1 MGCAAMKFEIIAPGK
16 PKDSFLT
23 RGIVEYSKRLER
35 YATLSITYVPD
46 RKVRGSGEEFKDR
59 ESELLLAKISS
70 NAYSVA
76 LDSGGKQYS
85 SEGFA
90 ELISRWE
97 MQNIRHVSFI
107 LGGPYGLSKKA
118 LQRVHT
124 SISLSAMTFTH
135 DMVRIFLLE
144 QLYRAFTIKA
154 GEKYHK

>member
-1 MGCAAMKFEIIAPGK
+1 MKFEIIAPGK
-16 PKDSFLT
+16 PKNSFLT
-23 RGIVEYSKRLER
+23 KGIEEYKKRLER
-35 YATLSITYVPD
+35 YAALSITYVPD
-46 RKVRGSGEEFKDR
+46 RKIKGNEETCRER
-59 ESELLLAKISS
+59 ESEMLLAKISS
-70 NAYSVA
+70 NAYTVA

-90 ELISRWE
+90 QLISRWE

-107 LGGPYGLSKKA
+107 IGGPYGLSQKV

-124 SISLSAMTFTH
+124 SISLSSMTFTH

>member
-1 MGCAAMKFEIIAPGK
+1 MKFEIIAPGK

-23 RGIVEYSKRLER
+23 RGIEEYRKRLER
-35 YATLSITYVPD
+35 YAALSITYVLD
-46 RKVRGSGEEFKDR
+46 RKVRGNNGETFKER
-59 ESELLLAKISS
+59 ESEMLLAKISS

-76 LDSGGKQYS
+76 LDSSGKQYS

-90 ELISRWE
+90 ELISCWE

-107 LGGPYGLSKKA
+107 IGGPYGLSKKA

-124 SISLSAMTFTH
+124 SISLSSMTFTH

>member
-1 MGCAAMKFEIIAPGK
+1 MKFEIIAPGK
-16 PKDSFLT
+16 PKDSFVT
-23 RGIVEYSKRLER
+23 RGIEEYSKRLGR
-35 YATLSITYVPD
+35 YATLSINNVFD
-46 RKVRGSGEEFKDR
+46 SSKGKMSGAVFKER
-59 ESELLLAKISS
+59 ESEMLLAKVS
-70 NAYSVA
+70 NKAYSVA
-76 LDSGGKQYS
+76 LDRGGRQYS

-90 ELISRWE
+90 ELVNNWE

-107 LGGPYGLSKKA
+107 IGGPYGLSEKA

-135 DMVRIFLLE
+135 DMVRVFLLE